1 MENLK
6 QKWNAFWNGK
16 RFLCLQK
23 IVHAGLGMLFL
34 LFMVFTYFSVT
45 VGGSVFRFSF
55 YAAFTFATI
64 FTIVWLVIS
73 LAVFVLPLFNLDK
86 FDKVIRIIQFVM
98 LLLLVLISLL
108 IGSSQGYSFGIGFF
122 FALIFLAIFS
132 LYLFKKSLIE
142 GIIGKLIP
150 ASLLPKKI
158 TPFVEPMK
166 EPEPVQEVVV
176 EPVKEEIAEPIKEEI
191 KEDIILESVAVDAPE
206 VVEEPTPEVVEEV
219 APEVVE
225 EVEPVEEKKEE

>member
-6 QKWNAFWNGK
+6 QQWNAFWNGK

-23 IVHAGLGMLFL
+23 IVHAGLGLLFL
-34 LFMVFTYFSVT
+34 LFMVFPYFSVT
-45 VGGSVFRFSF
+45 VGTTTFRFSF
-55 YAAFTFATI
+55 YGAFTFATI
-64 FTIVWLVIS
+64 FTICCLVIS
-73 LAVFVLPLFNLDK
+73 LATFALPLFNLDK
-86 FDKVIRIIQFVM
+86 FDKIIRIIQFVM
-98 LLLLVLISLL
+98 LLLLILLSLL

-150 ASLLPKKI
+150 ASLLPKKVA
-158 TPFVEPMK
+158 PVVETAK
-166 EPEPVQEVVV
+166 EQEPVQEVFVEPIKEEVKEEIV
-176 EPVKEEIAEPIKEEI
+176 EPVKEDVKEEI
-191 KEDIILESVAVDAPE
+191 
-206 VVEEPTPEVVEEV
+206 VEPVKEEV

-225 EVEPVEEKKEE
+225 EKVPEVEEEPVPVEEKKEE